1 MAENETFAR
10 MPVAS
15 ESEATGRSSVG
26 KWTLIAGIGILIAGV
41 VLFFVGLRPP
51 PPRTF
56 HGSVKDLLP
65 KIEAMP
71 GWKVEYLPIADTPEM
86 REKVDQEL
94 NYDDAVFAVYT
105 RGTERVSI
113 YIAYWTPGKMPHRLI
128 ATHTPDV
135 CWVGGGWKTEA
146 AESGVRWTVD
156 GGRAL
161 LPCESREMTLNGNR
175 EHVVFWHVANG
186 KSILYGTQGPA
197 PWYAAIT
204 DLFSRKLDQRPEQ
217 FFVRVSSPQK
227 VDWGIH
233 PLLTQLG
240 AAILHDS

>member
-1 MAENETFAR
+1 MSPSR
-10 MPVAS
+10 I
-15 ESEATGRSSVG
+15 
-26 KWTLIAGIGILIAGV
+26 TLITGGVILFAGI

-65 KIEAMP
+65 KIEDMP

-86 REKVDQEL
+86 QAKVNEEL

-197 PWYAAIT
+197 PWYAFIT
-204 DLFSRKLDQRPEQ
+204 DLFSRNLDQRPEQ
-217 FFVRVSSPQK
+217 FFIRISSP
-227 VDWGIH
+227 
-233 PLLTQLG
+233 TQVSGTATSLIQSSRMHAVMVG
-240 AAILHDS
+240 TRSP